1 MIIEPMKK
9 TFGNLFKGDCFF
21 LAENEVPR
29 LHMKTEGVFV
39 SEEGC
44 TVNAVTL
51 EDGVLHSYDDA
62 LKIIS
67 VFARVSF

>member
-1 MIIEPMKK
+1 
-9 TFGNLFKGDCFF
+9 
-21 LAENEVPR
+21 
-29 LHMKTEGVFV
+29 MKTEGVFV